1 MGGNKLLDNVIMD
14 QVASPSLDSSMMA
27 PPDPLPEK
35 KMVYGDNAQST
46 PASVDLR
53 NDDTAE
59 TISVSTEKT
68 TIDFIEEIEEVE
80 TITTTTT
87 TTTTTEVVEEITEEF
102 VSLHEIF
109 DDVQV
114 TEEAVARADSTE
126 YLLSHQHAAAG
137 DEL

>member
-1 MGGNKLLDNVIMD
+1 MGD
-14 QVASPSLDSSMMA
+14 QVASPPLDSSMMA

-87 TTTTTEVVEEITEEF
+87 TTEVVEEITEEF